1 MNHPREGIR
10 QHGTHH
16 GLVGQAGPRDVDLA
30 EQALDAIIIPAAR
43 PALNLDH
50 AITLARAAGCFLLIL
65 CSRHVCPAEVEQLL
79 AERSFTRAV
88 VIDLPGG
95 YSHKWVHFPALQ
107 SIKDDLPEACTS
119 FVTDLSV
126 KRNVGLVLAR
136 MMRWRRIFFLD
147 DDIRDISYADL
158 QGTINMLGAYPSVG
172 MRVMSYPDNSIVC
185 HANRMTEGSQDVFVS
200 GAALAVD
207 SDADI
212 GFFPDIYNEDWL
224 FFYDDA
230 ANGRL
235 ANSGRIATQLCY
247 YPFANAKRAAWQ
259 EFGDVIA
266 EGLYGLLHLGGRV
279 DDAKRD
285 YWAQFIEARRRFLEA
300 IISRSDRAYSS
311 VKIDM
316 MLSVVSALKCSLTI
330 DPALCER
337 YVRLWRQDLMD
348 WKGRAAG
355 IPEMPSIEAA
365 LQELELPSSI
375 TQDTGGI
382 QHRWEEAAREF
393 TAGPVMI
400 PRPDTLK
407 ELAERT
413 ASYYLS
419 PATAPAGKGSTKPL
433 PMLTPERA
441 AALRGARTNAD
452 GVPSSGGEGHGRP
465 RKRFSEFGTRGR
477 VVVARFRSTRLTSGW
492 PSLANR
498 QAQHQL
504 AQRIPEESRPSGSL
518 TAGVI
523 DM

>member
-1 MNHPREGIR
+1 MNHLREGIR

-16 GLVGQAGPRDVDLA
+16 GLVGQAGPQDVTLA
-30 EQALDAIIIPAAR
+30 EQALDAIIVPAAR

-65 CSRHVCPAEVEQLL
+65 CSHHVRPAEVEQLL

-88 VIDLPGG
+88 VIDLPEG
-95 YSHKWVHFPALQ
+95 YSHEWVHFRALQ
-107 SIKDDLPEACTS
+107 SIKDDLPEACAS

-147 DDIRDISYADL
+147 DDIRDISYPDL
-158 QGTINMLGAYPSVG
+158 RDTINMLGAYPSVG
-172 MRVMSYPDNSIVC
+172 MRVMNYPDNSIVC
-185 HANRMTEGSQDVFVS
+185 HANRMTEGPQDVFVS

-207 SDADI
+207 CHADI

-247 YPFANAKRAAWQ
+247 YPFANPKRAAWQ

-266 EGLYGLLHLGGRV
+266 EGLYGLLHLGGGA

-285 YWAQFIEARRRFLEA
+285 YWTQFLEARRRFLEA
-300 IISRSDRAYSS
+300 IISRSDRAHSS
-311 VKIDM
+311 VKTDM

-330 DPALCER
+330 DPALCEQ
-337 YVRLWRQDLMD
+337 YIRLWRQDLME
-348 WKGRAAG
+348 WKERAAG
-355 IPEMPSIEAA
+355 IPKMPSLEAA
-365 LQELELPSSI
+365 LQEMGLPSST
-375 TQDTGGI
+375 TQDIGRI
-382 QHRWEEAAREF
+382 QHRREESAKEF
-393 TAGPVMI
+393 IAGPVMI

-413 ASYYLS
+413 ASHYLG
-419 PATAPAGKGSTKPL
+419 PATVPADKGSTKPL
-433 PMLTPERA
+433 PVLTPEHAVAMLA
-441 AALRGARTNAD
+441 AKANAD
-452 GVPSSGGEGHGRP
+452 DDPSSGGEGHGRP
-465 RKRFSEFGTRGR
+465 RKRFGEFGTRGR
-477 VVVARFRSTRLTSGW
+477 VARFRSSRLSSGW
-492 PSLANR
+492 PGLANR
-498 QAQHQL
+498 QAQHQIPG
-504 AQRIPEESRPSGSL
+504 QIPEESRPSGSP
-518 TAGVI
+518 TTGVI
-523 DM
+523 GM